1 MNLNVYESTFFL
13 LGNALIRASHLY
25 FFKKVLSLRRNAFTE
40 KMLYVE
46 AFGLNAFS
54 NAPLISYS

>member
-1 MNLNVYESTFFL
+1 MFVKALFL
-13 LGNALIRASHLY
+13 VGNALIRASHLY